1 MGVFRS
7 EPMRH
12 GTLVLPQEGAKD
24 FITAIGS
31 KVQVQI
37 QDMNGNSLSRA
48 YRRQLQRLEELERML
63 RYLVQ
68 QIESIAEVRLCDLA
82 TDLDR
87 AADAAA
93 AAVVAAAAASA
104 DAPDVEATGGVASVA
119 PDAAVATKPQVYML
133 DRVEDMLNKVYGQF
147 LRFAQNNK
155 DLQREKSAAEEE
167 LEIVSFAASQLRS
180 SLQSPWHVD
189 PGLAADPAAAAPA
202 GSSCCSSSSTPTLT
216 RQQQMQQ
223 VNTTRAVT
231 ADSHARSSS
240 ARRRRPAHQPSSS
253 SSSSSSSSWQ
263 SELQQSEHHQGFPQ
277 SASKHLLA
285 PGLYSLEIGELSSLV
300 FSAVA
305 GIMLAKDQERFA
317 RAIFRTTRGNA
328 FTHFKRI
335 DEEEVASHP
344 NATEPKSLFVTYFQG
359 AATGSA
365 FMEKVKCVC
374 SAMGARTYTWP
385 RSGEEAQQRQQQLQQ
400 LLQDKAAAAAA
411 YEEYFLNEVGV
422 FLEPVPAVNMPLIA
436 SAAAAAAAAAAAEG
450 DLHAAATAAAA
461 AAAGI
466 RRRPLIT
473 ELQRF
478 VLREKAVYTALN
490 LFALSDATLR
500 ADCWFQEAQEGT
512 LRQTLAKVAAEKNTS
527 AFLLV
532 HAESRIGDAEGG
544 GGGGG
549 SSGGFLPPTVFK
561 TTCFM
566 APFQS
571 LVDTYG
577 IARYREANPAF
588 FAAAIFPFLFG
599 VMFGDVG
606 HGLLLLV
613 AAAAL
618 FVFKRKETAVSD
630 EMVAMLLN
638 ARYMILLMAL
648 HSIFAGFMYN
658 EIFSMGLNVFGSRW
672 EKVAVHADGSTPSI
686 VPSMEGPYPFGVDP
700 KWRGASNELLFLNSL
715 KMKLAILIGFSHMTV
730 GLFLGLSN
738 AVYFRDWPSVIL
750 SAVLRAVLLA
760 CIPLMFLGKP
770 LFTLYVHRKKRPP
783 SGFEQLDSSEPS
795 CIQLQQLQEQQ
806 YRRQQYASLLPL
818 AGSAVGVGTGSR
830 DREAEVPGH
839 ASTHDDGEGL
849 SELWLHTLIESIEF
863 ILGTIS
869 NTASYL
875 RLWALS
881 LAHQQLS
888 IVFFEKTVGA
898 AFEPGQ
904 SVPQMAFKLIVL
916 FPLFFCV
923 TIFVLIAMEALEC
936 FLHALRLQWV
946 EFQNKFYKG
955 DGVAFL
961 PLDLNALPE
970 DSKS

>member
-1 MGVFRS
+1 MG
-7 EPMRH
+7 
-12 GTLVLPQEGAKD
+12 
-24 FITAIGS
+24 
-31 KVQVQI
+31 
-37 QDMNGNSLSRA
+37 
-48 YRRQLQRLEELERML
+48 
-63 RYLVQ
+63 
-68 QIESIAEVRLCDLA
+68 
-82 TDLDR
+82 
-87 AADAAA
+87 
-93 AAVVAAAAASA
+93 
-104 DAPDVEATGGVASVA
+104 
-119 PDAAVATKPQVYML
+119 
-133 DRVEDMLNKVYGQF
+133 
-147 LRFAQNNK
+147 
-155 DLQREKSAAEEE
+155 
-167 LEIVSFAASQLRS
+167 
-180 SLQSPWHVD
+180 
-189 PGLAADPAAAAPA
+189 
-202 GSSCCSSSSTPTLT
+202 
-216 RQQQMQQ
+216 
-223 VNTTRAVT
+223 
-231 ADSHARSSS
+231 
-240 ARRRRPAHQPSSS
+240 RRP
-253 SSSSSSSSWQ
+253 
-263 SELQQSEHHQGFPQ
+263 EL
-277 SASKHLLA
+277 LWCT
-285 PGLYSLEIGELSSLV
+285 YSL
-300 FSAVA
+300 
-305 GIMLAKDQERFA
+305 
-317 RAIFRTTRGNA
+317 
-328 FTHFKRI
+328 
-335 DEEEVASHP
+335 
-344 NATEPKSLFVTYFQG
+344 
-359 AATGSA
+359 
-365 FMEKVKCVC
+365 
-374 SAMGARTYTWP
+374 
-385 RSGEEAQQRQQQLQQ
+385 
-400 LLQDKAAAAAA
+400 
-411 YEEYFLNEVGV
+411 
-422 FLEPVPAVNMPLIA
+422 
-436 SAAAAAAAAAAAEG
+436 
-450 DLHAAATAAAA
+450 
-461 AAAGI
+461 
-466 RRRPLIT
+466 
-473 ELQRF
+473 RF
-478 VLREKAVYTALN
+478 VLAVQAVYTALN

-750 SAVLRAVLLA
+750 SALPQCLFFFSLIGFLCFLVILKWISPSGSYNKPSLIAVMIQFVMGAGDNSQGTPDLMLFDSQPIVQDVLRAVLLA

-770 LFTLYVHRKKRPP
+770 LFTL
-783 SGFEQLDSSEPS
+783 
-795 CIQLQQLQEQQ
+795 
-806 YRRQQYASLLPL
+806 
-818 AGSAVGVGTGSR
+818 
-830 DREAEVPGH
+830 
-839 ASTHDDGEGL
+839 
-849 SELWLHTLIESIEF
+849 
-863 ILGTIS
+863 
-869 NTASYL
+869 
-875 RLWALS
+875 LWALS

-904 SVPQMAFKLIVL
+904 SVPQMAFKVSQRQ
-916 FPLFFCV
+916 
-923 TIFVLIAMEALEC
+923 AER
-936 FLHALRLQWV
+936 RLV
-946 EFQNKFYKG
+946 VG
-955 DGVAFL
+955 A
-961 PLDLNALPE
+961 
-970 DSKS
+970 